1 MWVGRPSHRRGEGPC
16 RIPAGSPVPSSRSG
30 TGSAPAPAGT
40 PIPTCSF
47 PPTADAARGG
57 PPGRRRRRRSAGAA
71 RCGGGARRMPWPRRS
86 PTASGAGC
94 PRRTGN
100 CAGGSPPPAVVHPVT
115 GTRRP
120 FRAPPAARTSVHYA
134 RSSAGNLSLGSN
146 GRTPWVE
153 RVGRLGDGFDV
164 VVGGAGTLRVSAAEL
179 ARPGVARAQSA
190 ARPGR
195 GVRAEACRATSRRW
209 KASWPRASLPT
220 EASHH
225 VTFDRGHGRTE
236 IREITTTSHVAA
248 IDFPGVFQAV
258 RIRRETCDLYDNLI
272 RRPETVYGITSL
284 TAQQANPADLLA
296 HNRGHWQIENR
307 EHYVRDRTYDED
319 RSQVRTG
326 SAPQVM
332 APSATLPSACSAWPA
347 GPTLRLSGPPRR
359 CPAASARPS
368 PSSASSSVEQKGGDH
383 HTATLTKALIR
394 GSAKSAWRGDL

>member
-40 PIPTCSF
+40 PIPACSF
-47 PPTADAARGG
+47 PPTVDAARGG

-179 ARPGVARAQSA
+179 ARPGVAPGAHLRVVPEPGPA
-190 ARPGR
+190 ARGSLAASVDDHPAVEWGAVGVALHQEETPPHPPLRAHRPQQVNLRAVQVAQHSPSCAGPGR
-195 GVRAEACRATSRRW
+195 
-209 KASWPRASLPT
+209 
-220 EASHH
+220 
-225 VTFDRGHGRTE
+225 
-236 IREITTTSHVAA
+236 
-248 IDFPGVFQAV
+248 
-258 RIRRETCDLYDNLI
+258 
-272 RRPETVYGITSL
+272 
-284 TAQQANPADLLA
+284 
-296 HNRGHWQIENR
+296 
-307 EHYVRDRTYDED
+307 
-319 RSQVRTG
+319 
-326 SAPQVM
+326 
-332 APSATLPSACSAWPA
+332 
-347 GPTLRLSGPPRR
+347 
-359 CPAASARPS
+359 
-368 PSSASSSVEQKGGDH
+368 
-383 HTATLTKALIR
+383 
-394 GSAKSAWRGDL
+394 